1 MGIRITTD
9 EHGVRVWR
17 SDRYG
22 YAQYN
27 VSIQKKK
34 DDGGYI
40 TMYKQVKFRGGI
52 ELENGSEIIIR
63 DAFPSIDT
71 WNDKQSGEL
80 MKKEVWVIMDF
91 VYKDAAPKRQSYEKP
106 QQARV
111 DTFDDLPD
119 TFQAA
124 EDEIPFRA

>member
-40 TMYKQVKFRGGI
+40 TMYKQVKFV
-52 ELENGSEIIIR
+52 
-63 DAFPSIDT
+63 SIHGMT
-71 WNDKQSGEL
+71 SRPE
-80 MKKEVWVIMDF
+80 
-91 VYKDAAPKRQSYEKP
+91 S
-106 QQARV
+106 
-111 DTFDDLPD
+111 
-119 TFQAA
+119 
-124 EDEIPFRA
+124 